1 MPTRPPHPCPRCG
14 TLVTGRRYCPPCTT
28 ATHRARDQQRGN
40 FRQRGY
46 DADYERSRRQLLANQ
61 PPCHWCGTPDATV
74 ADHLVP
80 LSAGGTNQLA
90 NLVPSCTSCN
100 ARRITR

>member
-14 TLVTGRRYCPPCTT
+14 TLTKTRHCPTCTT
-28 ATHRARDQQRGN
+28 DAHRARDQRRGN

-46 DADYERSRRQLLANQ
+46 NAQYQQARRQLLANQ

-80 LSAGGTNQLA
+80 LSAGGTNDPA
-90 NLVPSCTSCN
+90 NLVPSCVPCN